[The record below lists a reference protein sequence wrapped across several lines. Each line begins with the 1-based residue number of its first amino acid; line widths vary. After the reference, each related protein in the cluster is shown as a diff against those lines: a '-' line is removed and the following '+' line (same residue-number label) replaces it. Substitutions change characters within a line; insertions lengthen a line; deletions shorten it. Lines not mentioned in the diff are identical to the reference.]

1 MLTAFKEGTRWKIL
15 GAVKYENTKLKQAWS
30 SYKQQDKAT
39 KFVNSIS
46 VTVYKIIIY
55 YMYTY
60 KVAAYKDVS

>member
-1 MLTAFKEGTRWKIL
+1 L
-15 GAVKYENTKLKQAWS
+15 GAAKYENTKLKQAWS